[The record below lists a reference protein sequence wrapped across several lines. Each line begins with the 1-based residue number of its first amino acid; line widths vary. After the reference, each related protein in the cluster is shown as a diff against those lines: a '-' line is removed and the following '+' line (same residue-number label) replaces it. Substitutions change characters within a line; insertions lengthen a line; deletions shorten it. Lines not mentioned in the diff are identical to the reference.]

1 MPPEPVRHW
10 TAARVHAVQA
20 RAATA
25 ATPWHDHDHLVL
37 GLVDRGAR
45 VVALRDARF
54 EVGAGQGF
62 VLPPH
67 VAHRCLDR
75 GGVDCRVLCLDAP
88 APPTPCPGWGRIAC
102 PDWRAAFDRA
112 FALTIG
118 GDVTLDNAL
127 TALTALAT
135 SLVGALA
142 PSSAVEPR
150 AVRQTRRDL
159 LAELAERKTLQGLAR
174 GAGLSPFHL
183 ERLYLRCTGL
193 TPHQQQTLARLR
205 RVRTLLGEGVTL
217 SDAAAACGFADQ
229 SHLNRVFKRLMGVP
243 PGRYRAQLRAGTGD

>member
-1 MPPEPVRHW
+1 MPLEPVRHW

-20 RAATA
+20 RAVTA

-37 GLVDRGAR
+37 GVVERGLR
-45 VVALRDARF
+45 VIALRDARF
-54 EVGAGQGF
+54 EVSAGQGF

-75 GGVDCRVLCLDAP
+75 GGVDCRVLCLDEP
-88 APPTPCPGWGRIAC
+88 APPTPRPAWVRIAC
-102 PDWRAAFDRA
+102 PEWRAAFDRA
-112 FALTIG
+112 FALAIG
-118 GDVTLDNAL
+118 GDDGLDNAL

-135 SLVGALA
+135 SLVGDLA
-142 PSSAVEPR
+142 PSTAVEPR
-150 AVRQTRRDL
+150 AVRQARRDL
-159 LAELAERKTLQGLAR
+159 LADLAEGKTLRSLAS

-193 TPHQQQTLARLR
+193 TPNQQQTLARLR

>member
-1 MPPEPVRHW
+1 MPLEPVRHW
-10 TAARVHAVQA
+10 AAARVHAVQA
-20 RAATA
+20 RTATA

-37 GLVDRGAR
+37 GLVERGVR

-88 APPTPCPGWGRIAC
+88 PPPMPQPAWGRIAS
-102 PDWRAAFDRA
+102 PEWRAAFDRA
-112 FALTIG
+112 FALAIG
-118 GDVTLDNAL
+118 GDDGLDQAL

-142 PSSAVEPR
+142 PSTAVEPR
-150 AVRQTRRDL
+150 AVRQARRDL
-159 LAELAERKTLQGLAR
+159 LADLAEGKTLLSLAR

-193 TPHQQQTLARLR
+193 TPRQQQTLARLR

-217 SDAAAACGFADQ
+217 SEAAAACGFADQ

-243 PGRYRAQLRAGTGD
+243 PGRYRAQLRAETRD

>member
-1 MPPEPVRHW
+1 MPLEPVRHW
-10 TAARVHAVQA
+10 TAARVHAVLA
-20 RAATA
+20 RAATG

-37 GLVDRGAR
+37 GLVERGVR

-75 GGVDCRVLCLDAP
+75 GGVDCRVLCLDAS
-88 APPTPCPGWGRIAC
+88 APPTPRPAWGRIAC
-102 PDWRAAFDRA
+102 PEWRAAFDRA
-112 FALTIG
+112 FALAVG
-118 GDVTLDNAL
+118 GDDASDNAL

-135 SLVGALA
+135 SFVGALA
-142 PSSAVEPR
+142 PSTAVEPR
-150 AVRQTRRDL
+150 TVRQARRDL
-159 LAELAERKTLQGLAR
+159 LADLAEGKTLRTLSR

-193 TPHQQQTLARLR
+193 TPRQQQTLARLR
-205 RVRTLLGEGVTL
+205 RARSLLDEGMAL
-217 SDAAAACGFADQ
+217 SEAAAACGFADQ
-229 SHLNRVFKRLMGVP
+229 SHLNRAFKRMMGVS
-243 PGRYRAQLRAGTGD
+243 PGRYRAQLRAEARD

>member
-1 MPPEPVRHW
+1 MPLEPVRHW

-20 RAATA
+20 RAAAA

-37 GLVDRGAR
+37 GLVERGVR
-45 VVALRDARF
+45 VVALRGARF

-88 APPTPCPGWGRIAC
+88 APPTPQPAWGRVAG
-102 PDWRAAFDRA
+102 PEWRAAFDRA
-112 FALTIG
+112 FALAVGG
-118 GDVTLDNAL
+118 GDGLDQAL
-127 TALTALAT
+127 TALTALAA

-142 PSSAVEPR
+142 PSTAVEPR
-150 AVRQTRRDL
+150 AVRQARRDL
-159 LAELAERKTLQGLAR
+159 LADLADGKTLLSLAR

-183 ERLYLRCTGL
+183 QRLYLRSTGL
-193 TPHQQQTLARLR
+193 TPRQQQTLARLR
-205 RVRTLLGEGVTL
+205 RVRTLLGEGVAL
-217 SDAAAACGFADQ
+217 SEAAAACGFADQ

-243 PGRYRAQLRAGTGD
+243 PGRYRAQLRAAARD

>member
-1 MPPEPVRHW
+1 MPLEPVRHW
-10 TAARVHAVQA
+10 TAARVHAVEA
-20 RAATA
+20 RAAAA

-37 GLVDRGAR
+37 GLVERGAR
-45 VVALRDARF
+45 LVALRDARF

-75 GGVDCRVLCLDAP
+75 GGVDCRVLCRDAP
-88 APPTPCPGWGRIAC
+88 APPTPRPAWGRIAC
-102 PDWRAAFDRA
+102 PEWRAAFDRA
-112 FALTIG
+112 FALAIG
-118 GDVTLDNAL
+118 GGDGLDQAL

-142 PSSAVEPR
+142 PATAVEPR
-150 AVRQTRRDL
+150 AVRQARRDL
-159 LAELAERKTLQGLAR
+159 LADLAEGKTLLSLAR
-174 GAGLSPFHL
+174 VAGLSPFHL

-217 SDAAAACGFADQ
+217 SEAAAACGFADQ
-229 SHLNRVFKRLMGVP
+229 SHLNRVFKQLMGVP
-243 PGRYRAQLRAGTGD
+243 PGRYRAQLRAATRD